1 MADPTLLLEVEAPST
16 IDDNTYLV
24 VGSGS
29 TIGTSQ
35 VAPNIVWDDR
45 IDDVREFSMVRG
57 STSGG
62 MVWTA
67 DAGTA
72 DIMFDNR
79 TRTYDQTSNT
89 DVRPGRAVRIRATWN
104 ATTYSLFRGTVDQWA
119 QDYPGFAKDA
129 TTTAA
134 CSDGTGVLANVAVK
148 SKQPAEKTG
157 RRISRLA
164 DAAEWP
170 ANRRNVDTGLTDMP
184 AGQATSSAWDAMLL
198 AAVTEFGE
206 LYVEGD
212 GDLRFRDRDTLWT
225 SSRTRTSQATFG
237 DGTGE
242 LRFAELEPDQVET
255 SDVRNRITIRW
266 NERNG
271 EVTKSDSASIG
282 DWGVREDSLEVS
294 MTTENDAARY
304 ATFLLSQFA
313 DPQFSFGSMTIIPKR
328 DPSNLWPQALGRELG
343 DRITIK
349 LTPPGGG
356 ARIERDVF
364 IRSIE
369 HSVRPGLDW
378 VTTFGLQDAE
388 MWPNVFVIG
397 SHNVGDTTNK
407 IGW

>member
-1 MADPTLLLEVEAPST
+1 MADPTILLEVEAPST
-16 IDDNTYLV
+16 IDSITYLV
-24 VGSGS
+24 IGSGS

-35 VAPNIVWDDR
+35 VAPTVVWDDR
-45 IDDVREFSMVRG
+45 ISEAREFSISRG
-57 STSGG
+57 AGQSG

-72 DIMFDNR
+72 TVLFDNR
-79 TRTYDQTSNT
+79 DRTYDQTSNT
-89 DVRPGRAVRIRATWN
+89 DVRPGRAIRVRVTWN

-129 TTTAA
+129 TTEAS
-134 CSDGTGVLANVAVK
+134 CSDGTGLLANAALK
-148 SKQPAEKTG
+148 GRTPAEKTG
-157 RRISRLA
+157 SRIARLA

-170 ANRRNVDTGLTDMP
+170 SSRRNIDAGVTDMP
-184 AGQATSSAWDAMLL
+184 AGPATSSALDAMLL

-225 SSRTRTSQATFG
+225 ASRTRTSQATFG
-237 DGTGE
+237 DGVGE
-242 LRFAELEPDQVET
+242 LKFAELEPDQVEA
-255 SDVRNRITIRW
+255 SDVRNRISIKW
-266 NERNG
+266 NEQNG
-271 EVTKSDSASIG
+271 QVTKSDSASIG
-282 DWGVREDSLEVS
+282 DWGVHEDSVDVS
-294 MTTENDAARY
+294 MTTENDAERY

-313 DPQFSFGSMTIIPKR
+313 DPQFSFGSITIIPKR

-343 DRITIK
+343 DRITVK

-356 ARIERDVF
+356 ARIVRDVF

-378 VTTFGLQDAE
+378 VTTFGVQDASS
-388 MWPNVFVIG
+388 WPDVFVIG
-397 SHNVGDTTNK
+397 THNVGDMTNK

>member
-1 MADPTLLLEVEAPST
+1 MADPTVLIEVEAPST
-16 IDDNTYLV
+16 INATTYLV
-24 VGSGS
+24 VGAGS

-35 VAPNIVWDDR
+35 VASDIVWDDR
-45 IDDVREFSMVRG
+45 VTDARELSISRG
-57 STSGG
+57 STTSG

-72 DIMFDNR
+72 TVLFDNR
-79 TRTYDQTSNT
+79 DRTYDQTSNT
-89 DVRPGRAVRIRATWN
+89 DVRPGRAIRVRVTWN
-104 ATTYSLFRGTVDQWA
+104 GTTYTLFRGTVDQWS
-119 QDYPGFAKDA
+119 QDYPGFARDA

-134 CSDGTGVLANVAVK
+134 CSDGTGLLANVALK
-148 SKQPAEKTG
+148 ARTPAEKTG
-157 RRISRLA
+157 QRIDRLA

-170 ANRRNVDTGLTDMP
+170 TGRRNIDTGITDMP
-184 AGQATSSAWDAMLL
+184 AGPATSSAWDAMTV

-237 DGTGE
+237 DGVGE
-242 LRFAELEPDQVET
+242 LKFTALEPDQVET
-255 SDVRNRITIRW
+255 SDVRNRISIRW
-266 NERNG
+266 NEQNG
-271 EVTKSDSASIG
+271 EVTKSDTASIG
-282 DWGVREDSLEVS
+282 DWGVHEDSLEVS
-294 MTTENDAARY
+294 MVVENDAERY
-304 ATFLLSQFA
+304 ATFLLSQYA
-313 DPQFSFGSMTIIPKR
+313 DPQFSFGSITIVPKG

-356 ARIERDVF
+356 ARIERELF

-378 VTTFGLQDAE
+378 TTTFGLQDVGS
-388 MWPNVFVIG
+388 WPDVFVIG
-397 SHNVGDTTNK
+397 THNVGDTTNK